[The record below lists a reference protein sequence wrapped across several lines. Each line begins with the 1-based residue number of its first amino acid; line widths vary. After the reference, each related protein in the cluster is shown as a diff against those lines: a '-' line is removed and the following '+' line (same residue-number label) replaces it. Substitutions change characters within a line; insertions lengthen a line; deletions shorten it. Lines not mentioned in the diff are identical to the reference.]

1 MGIASHQNQ
10 NVKESETIPKI
21 NETSMIQFRNFR
33 KIIVRRKTMKKQL
46 QNLFF
51 GKKAKLT
58 FLVVFALFAFVGLA
72 CKLGRNET
80 KTVTVDTNTS
90 KPAETNNK
98 FGDNSET
105 KTKTTT
111 TTSSSTMTKANAG
124 KWEVPG
130 DEEMKE
136 MTRTALMDFD
146 SAVKQGDFT
155 DFHSKLSKTWQR
167 QTTPEQFNTT
177 FSEFINKKVDISNV
191 EDADPKYSASPSVMT
206 DKGARKLIATGCY
219 DISPRPAGFT
229 LKWIP
234 EGKEWKLF
242 GIEVD
247 TTIGAC

>member
-1 MGIASHQNQ
+1 
-10 NVKESETIPKI
+10 
-21 NETSMIQFRNFR
+21 
-33 KIIVRRKTMKKQL
+33 MKKQL

-51 GKKAKLT
+51 GKNAKLT

-72 CKLGRNET
+72 CKFGRNET

-98 FGDNSET
+98 FGENT
-105 KTKTTT
+105 VPKK
-111 TTSSSTMTKANAG
+111 TTSSTTTKANAG
-124 KWEVPG
+124 KWEVPAD
-130 DEEMKE
+130 DEMQE

-191 EDADPKYSASPSVMT
+191 EDASPKYSTQPSVMT